1 MINLLG
7 FHSEFLSEDED
18 MSYKYEVIEVE
29 SDNFEWFD
37 SQVGSIS
44 KDIIFWKRGEIFGY
58 PPFEKILL
66 QLQEKY
72 PSKEF
77 VCIYNDYRE
86 FDTPFKYIPALPWW
100 GNVLSTNWE
109 KIEDIKNIS
118 NTHQRKKLF
127 LSRNRKGKDHRI
139 KFVSFLRQNGL
150 FDRGYVSVGWENK
163 FIENN
168 EETYLLDIT
177 PVAPTEKS
185 NYDIPAHKDFS
196 LLEYYSDVFCEVV
209 TESGCHPIVHDDP
222 ELTRRLTP
230 YGYFDSE
237 KAWRPFLMCVIPMI
251 IIYPSYDD
259 YMRDAG
265 FDMFDDV
272 IDTSFYKIEDLDEKN
287 RIIKNNLEVIE
298 NDLTTDGRFR
308 DNIWDRLKRNQEYF
322 LDFKNYYKYV
332 WGKMNG

>member
-77 VCIYNDYRE
+77 ISIFNDYRE
-86 FDTPFKYIPALPWW
+86 FNTPFKYIPALSWW
-100 GNVLSTNWE
+100 GNVLSSNWN
-109 KIEDIKNIS
+109 KIKDIKNIS
-118 NTHQRKKLF
+118 NTHQREKLF
-127 LSRNRKGKDHRI
+127 LSRNRNPKDQR
-139 KFVSFLRQNGL
+139 KKLVSFLRQNDL

-163 FIENN
+163 FIENT
-168 EETYLLDIT
+168 EAVKLLNLT
-177 PVAPTEKS
+177 LKNVSHRASFE
-185 NYDIPAHKDFS
+185 DFN
-196 LLEYYSDVFCEVV
+196 LLKYYSNVFCEVV
-209 TESGCHPIVHDDP
+209 TESGYHAIVPDHPEI
-222 ELTRRLTP
+222 TP

-237 KAWRPFLMCVIPMI
+237 KVWRPFMMCVIPMI
-251 IIYPSYDD
+251 ITYPNYDD
-259 YMRDAG
+259 YLKDAG

-287 RIIKNNLEVIE
+287 RIIKNNLEVTE
-298 NDLTTDGRFR
+298 NDLTINGRFR
-308 DNIWDRLKRNQEYF
+308 DNIWDRLKKNQEHFIDY
-322 LDFKNYYKYV
+322 KNYYKYV
-332 WGKMNG
+332 WDKIND